1 MFVTIAGDTGVMA
14 KTLLFIVNPRAGR
27 TRSAGPL
34 FGAVSHFCEAGYLV
48 SVRQTREPG
57 HAVELAAEEGG
68 NFDCVVC
75 CGGDGTLNETVSG
88 LLRLDAPP
96 PLGYIPGGSTNDFA
110 ASLGLSAGPVEAA
123 RQITASQGTLLDIG
137 RFNGRPFVY
146 IASFGAFTKVS
157 YSAPQSIKNDLG
169 HLAYIL
175 EGVKDLSTLR
185 PYRAAV
191 SAGGE
196 TFDGRFLFG
205 AVTNT
210 TSVGGLM
217 KLQKDKV
224 VLDDGLF
231 EMLLIPNP
239 TSASELQALIR
250 CLVLQDFEGAGVI
263 FRHVSAVTVQT
274 PEAFPWT
281 LDGEYGSGAEKI
293 EIVNEQRKL
302 HFLL

>member
-1 MFVTIAGDTGVMA
+1 M
-14 KTLLFIVNPRAGR
+14 LF
-27 TRSAGPL
+27 RS
-34 FGAVSHFCEAGYLV
+34 
-48 SVRQTREPG
+48 
-57 HAVELAAEEGG
+57 
-68 NFDCVVC
+68 
-75 CGGDGTLNETVSG
+75 
-88 LLRLDAPP
+88 
-96 PLGYIPGGSTNDFA
+96 
-110 ASLGLSAGPVEAA
+110 
-123 RQITASQGTLLDIG
+123 
-137 RFNGRPFVY
+137 
-146 IASFGAFTKVS
+146 
-157 YSAPQSIKNDLG
+157 KNDLG